1 MRLQDRLEA
10 TVYVG
15 FVYNT
20 GYTGA
25 KMRLADAIPLRLTV
39 EKRELYEAQA
49 VAAEQPL
56 STFLRARLE
65 RDDVLLEEVQMLRR
79 AVERMADRAP
89 GEGNSAPAGG
99 DMTAVL
105 LEMLL
110 TIRQLG
116 GSKSGLA
123 QKELERQ
130 GHEIWSGKS

>member
-1 MRLQDRLEA
+1 
-10 TVYVG
+10 
-15 FVYNT
+15 
-20 GYTGA
+20 
-25 KMRLADAIPLRLTV
+25 MRLADAIPLRLTV

-49 VAAEQPL
+49 MAAEQPL

-89 GEGNSAPAGG
+89 GEGNAAPAGG

-130 GHEIWSGKS
+130 GHEIWSAKT